1 MKILIAEDSPICREI
16 LNKSVKAIFPQA
28 EIDSFE
34 DGTFAWEA
42 AQKTHYDILITDY
55 YMLKMNGPELAL
67 KIHEK
72 DPDTQILFQ
81 TSVSAMELMQ
91 SGLPLERCINKPVT
105 PDVLKEKL
113 DELETLPP
121 FRIKPMRYE
130 AVKQRMQGTTQFT
143 DEQSRMNGLCD
154 DLEHPY
160 IVNLFSGN
168 SKRNLLEE
176 VRMRVRVPEISDIPV
191 RFTDS
196 EILDI
201 FEQIPYRDSFSRE
214 EWNKALDYCLKI
226 DDKKTVKNQFAAI
239 LCNKG
244 LSGGELT
251 VESEVTVYRT
261 GKASERMENKRIEI
275 REKNIARINKGWHL
289 CLPAVSFEM
298 KSGEQYKFVVF
309 SRTRFINL
317 IRHNLIRR

>member
-16 LNKSVKAIFPQA
+16 LNKSVRAIFPQA

-42 AQKTHYDILITDY
+42 AQKTHYDILITDF
-55 YMLKMNGPELAL
+55 YMLKMNGPELAQ
-67 KIHEK
+67 KIYEK

-81 TSVSAMELMQ
+81 TSVSAMELLQ

-113 DELETLPP
+113 AELETLPP
-121 FRIKPMRYE
+121 FRIKPMKYE
-130 AVKQRMQGTTQFT
+130 AVKQKMQGTTQFPNEHGKM
-143 DEQSRMNGLCD
+143 DGLCD

-168 SKRNLLEE
+168 SKRNVLEE
-176 VRMRVRVPEISDIPV
+176 VSMRVGVREISDIPGHL
-191 RFTDS
+191 TDG

-226 DDKKTVKNQFAAI
+226 DEKKTVKNEFAAI

-244 LSGGELT
+244 LQGGELT
-251 VESEVTVYRT
+251 VEPKVTMYRT
-261 GKASERMENKRIEI
+261 GKVSEAIENRRIEI
-275 REKNIARINKGWHL
+275 KGNDIARISKGWHL
-289 CLPAVSFEM
+289 CLPIVSLEM

-309 SRTRFINL
+309 ARNRFINL
-317 IRHNLIRR
+317 IRHNLLRM